1 MLSIRHKPPSCCSG
15 GSNGGNGAAALANDV
30 LLLVMRC
37 CMDAPVVAKQWMLQG
52 YQARR
57 MPTTLRGLST
67 PKAHCCSQRSHPLS
81 CDPSQ
86 AMLTINVW

>member
-1 MLSIRHKPPSCCSG
+1 MCHEPASFCSG
-15 GSNGGNGAAALANDV
+15 GGSGAAALANDV

-57 MPTTLRGLST
+57 MPLMRVVTIYRLIW
-67 PKAHCCSQRSHPLS
+67 
-81 CDPSQ
+81 
-86 AMLTINVW
+86 LTSVNVLLT